1 MSKTPDNIL
10 TADVPPLNFG
20 PEDFGLLTG
29 VSASTL
35 NRLKTYASLLA
46 EWNARHNLISKASL
60 ADLWRR
66 HFMDSAQLAALIPKS
81 AKTMIDL
88 GSGAG
93 FPGLVLAEML
103 RDRVSVTLTESTTKK
118 CMFLRTAAECMT
130 LDIKIVNG
138 RLEDQKPRAYDVVTS
153 RALAPLPELLGY
165 GWKFMGQKGICLF
178 LKGQN
183 LDAELTEAHK
193 SWKIG
198 YRKIP
203 SQTSVSGEILEVREL
218 APNAESLPE
227 SPSSAPHTGSRQ
239 PEGRRR

>member
-1 MSKTPDNIL
+1 MNETPANML
-10 TADVPPLNFG
+10 TVDIPALNFG
-20 PEDFGLLTG
+20 ADDFGLLTG
-29 VSASTL
+29 VSAPTL
-35 NRLKTYASLLA
+35 SRLKTYATLLA
-46 EWNARHNLISKASL
+46 EWNTRHNLVSKASM

-66 HFMDSAQLAALIPKS
+66 HFMDSAQLATLIPKT
-81 AKTMIDL
+81 AKTMVDL

-103 RDRVSVTLTESTTKK
+103 RDRMSVTLYESTTKK
-118 CMFLRTAAECMT
+118 CMFLRTAAECMS

-138 RLEDQKPRAYDVVTS
+138 RLEDQKPRPHDVVTS

-165 GWKFMGQKGICLF
+165 GWKFMGPKGICLF

-218 APNAESLPE
+218 APNAEYLPDG
-227 SPSSAPHTGSRQ
+227 PSTAPHPGGRQ